1 MTRTTFALAAALSL
15 GTAAPALAAYDT
27 VGSVNV
33 DFRRDRDAKNVD
45 FGGPVERI
53 QLTATRSDIDCRSV
67 TARFG
72 NGKSRE
78 IFQGRLRQGRG
89 ADVDLPGGDRNVT
102 RLIFQCGAR
111 DKSGGT
117 IRISADIGRYQ
128 DEWRRHPD
136 FNRLWSRVFNWGMP
150 AIAGRANRGPQSGW
164 QLVSTE
170 RFEGRNDIET
180 SVAGWRGRRVE
191 SIALKPLDANAR
203 CRQVTAHFG
212 NGNARDLDLPRGNY
226 LRQGRLQQIDLP
238 GDARNLRSVTMRCR
252 ATDARRVAIQVFVG
266 G

>member
-1 MTRTTFALAAALSL
+1 MNKTTFALAAALSL
-15 GTAAPALAAYDT
+15 GTAVPALAAYDT
-27 VGSVNV
+27 IGSVNV
-33 DFRRDRDAKNVD
+33 DFRRDRDVRNMD

-53 QLTATRSDIDCRSV
+53 QLTATRSDIDCRAV
-67 TARFG
+67 NARFG

-78 IFQGRLRQGRG
+78 IFQGRLRQGR
-89 ADVDLPGGDRNVT
+89 ATNVDLPGGDRNVS
-102 RLIFQCGAR
+102 RLIFNCGAR

-128 DEWRRHPD
+128 EEWRRHPD
-136 FNRLWSRVFNWGMP
+136 FNRIWSRVFNWGVP
-150 AIAGRANRGPQSGW
+150 SNTGRGNGPQSGW

-170 RFEGRNDIET
+170 RFEGRNDRET

-212 NGNARDLDLPRGNY
+212 NGNARDLDLPRGDY
-226 LRQGRLQQIDLP
+226 LRKGRLQRIDLP
-238 GDARNLRSVTMRCR
+238 GDTRNLRSVTMRCR
-252 ATDARRVAIQVFVG
+252 ATDAGRVAIQVFVG